1 MLPKNNPAKRLFYY
15 SLGMAVSIIPVG
27 VCIFTYFPL
36 WIRRGDASILSG
48 LSLILI
54 GAALIPLYKHLKGF
68 MRSPSAP
75 TMWLVS
81 FLIFF
86 LLSRIADEMTVISF
100 VGFISNLFG
109 SALFKLSR
117 KYAIRSEENEG
128 RT

>member
-1 MLPKNNPAKRLFYY
+1 MLPKNNPTKRLLYY
-15 SLGMAVSIIPVG
+15 SLGMMISIIPVG
-27 VCIFTYFPL
+27 VCIFSYFPL
-36 WIRRGDASILSG
+36 WIRRGDASVLSG
-48 LSLILI
+48 MSLVLI
-54 GAALIPLYKHLKGF
+54 GLALIPLYKHLKGF

-75 TMWLVS
+75 TVWLVS

-100 VGFISNLFG
+100 VGLISNLLG

-117 KYAIRSEENEG
+117 KYAGRSEESEG